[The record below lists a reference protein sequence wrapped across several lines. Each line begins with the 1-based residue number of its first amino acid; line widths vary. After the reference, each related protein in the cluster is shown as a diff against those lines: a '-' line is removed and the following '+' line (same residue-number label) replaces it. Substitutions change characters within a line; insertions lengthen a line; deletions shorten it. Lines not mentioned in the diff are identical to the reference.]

1 MEDTVADENSVSSSP
16 FQYDTVI
23 YVVTCLLTLP
33 HSHRIG
39 SNSGWAE

>member
-1 MEDTVADENSVSSSP
+1 MEDTVADESSVSSSP

-33 HSHRIG
+33 HSRCTS
-39 SNSGWAE
+39 SNSG